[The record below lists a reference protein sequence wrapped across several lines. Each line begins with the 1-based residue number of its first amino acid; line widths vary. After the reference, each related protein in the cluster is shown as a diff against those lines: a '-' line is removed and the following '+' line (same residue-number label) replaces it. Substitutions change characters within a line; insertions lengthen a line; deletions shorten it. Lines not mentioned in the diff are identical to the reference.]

1 MGLAEEILALDDRK
15 IVEVEVPE
23 WGGRKVRLREMSAAD
38 RDSYEVE
45 NLEAREQKR
54 PAKQVRARLVALCL
68 VDEDGK
74 RVFSDAADIEKLG
87 AKSAKAL
94 DRLFWK
100 ARELNILE
108 EDQVKS
114 AVKN

>member
-15 IVEVEVPE
+15 VVEVEVPE
-23 WGGRKVRLREMSAAD
+23 WGGRKVRLMEMSAAD
-38 RDSYEVE
+38 RDRYEME
-45 NLEAREQKR
+45 NLEAREKKTGAR
-54 PAKQVRARLVALCL
+54 QVRARLVALCL
-68 VDEDGK
+68 VDEEGK
-74 RVFSDAADIEKLG
+74 RVFTDQQVDALG

-108 EDQVKS
+108 EEQVQ
-114 AVKN
+114 AAAKN